1 MKEGSAH
8 RSGAGSAERDGDHIY
23 IPLLGGY
30 MQDIIT
36 LIVQNGIGVVC
47 VAYLIYFQNNVMT
60 KMLDTLN
67 AIETRLSVIEEELR
81 NKEEN

>member
-1 MKEGSAH
+1 
-8 RSGAGSAERDGDHIY
+8 
-23 IPLLGGY
+23 